1 MTAQQA
7 TDLKALV
14 VEDSPVF
21 SALTASTIRMEYPGA
36 RVLQCRSFVEAQATL
51 GRSPV
56 DVIVCG
62 AGLSDGSTAH
72 DIARMT
78 PTPMV
83 VMSGRLGDVDL
94 PPGAEFVEKSAGPLA
109 LKDAIE
115 ECLRRR

>member
-1 MTAQQA
+1 MTARYD

-36 RVLQCRSFVEAQATL
+36 RVLQCRSLMEAEATL
-51 GRSPV
+51 NRSPV

-78 PTPMV
+78 PTPMI
-83 VMSGRLGDVDL
+83 VMSGRLGDVNL
-94 PPGAEFVEKSAGPLA
+94 PEGAGFVEKSAGPLA

>member
-1 MTAQQA
+1 MTAESA
-7 TDLKALV
+7 TELRALV

-21 SALTASTIRMEYPGA
+21 SALTASTIRLEYPGA
-36 RVLQCRSFVEAQATL
+36 RVLQCRTLIEAEAAL
-51 GRSPV
+51 GRAPV

-72 DIARMT
+72 DIGRIT

-83 VMSGRLGDVDL
+83 VMSGRLGDVSL

-109 LKDAIE
+109 LRDAIE